1 MKNYLLF
8 LSSSIGA
15 IYVGYK
21 YYEYLKNNKT
31 DNNDVP
37 GIEIVSCSKDEDE
50 DETSKNEDEDETSKN
65 EDTAS
70 LNIDTQE
77 SNN

>member
-50 DETSKNEDEDETSKN
+50 TSKNEDEDETSKN

>member
-15 IYVGYK
+15 MYVGYK
-21 YYEYLKNNKT
+21 YYEYVRNNKT

-37 GIEIVSCSKDEDE
+37 GIEIVSCSKDENEEIKNE
-50 DETSKNEDEDETSKN
+50 DETSQNQ
-65 EDTAS
+65 DTPS
-70 LNIDTQE
+70 LNIDDTQE